1 MKLVVLA
8 SGRGS
13 RLDDLTINNP
23 KCLVKINENRIID
36 YMYELSTFF
45 EETIIIGGYK
55 YELLNDVLYN
65 SKIIVNEEYL
75 NTNMVHSLFKSID
88 YVNDDFIVV
97 YADIIFDNKIVTN
110 LINKKNTILPLKK
123 NWLEYWMQRMNIDDI
138 KKDAENLL
146 VNKNKIIE
154 IGTKIKDKMPNYQYM
169 GILKFNYIDFLKLDV
184 FYKKIKNQRIDM
196 TSFLNLAIHNQV
208 IDIFYQ
214 STNDFWLEI
223 DNKTDLNL
231 AKKILRQKVK

>member
-1 MKLVVLA
+1 MKLIVLA
-8 SGRGS
+8 SGIGS
-13 RLDDLTINNP
+13 RLEDLTHNNP
-23 KCLVKINENRIID
+23 KCLVKINDKRIID

-65 SKIIVNEEYL
+65 SKIILNKEYL
-75 NTNMVHSLFKSID
+75 KTNMVHSLFKSID
-88 YVNDDFIVV
+88 YVEDDFIAV

-110 LINKKNTILPLKK
+110 LISKKNTILPLKI
-123 NWLEYWMQRMNIDDI
+123 NWLEYWMQRMNINDI